1 MGSEPLRAVCRSRY
15 ANRRSMKTK
24 LSPKANKASPQNRAS
39 RRPGVALQPLVL
51 RWGKIEVRLNADE
64 SVDEIVASN
73 VSLHLEQMD
82 DGYWWMGI
90 SRPNGERMMVNLYTK
105 HRAAIAVNAES
116 EDGRISV
123 GFTKKAQNVGLSD
136 CL

>member
-1 MGSEPLRAVCRSRY
+1 MNGDEQWRQSLHLDR
-15 ANRRSMKTK
+15 
-24 LSPKANKASPQNRAS
+24 
-39 RRPGVALQPLVL
+39 LVL

-90 SRPNGERMMVNLYTK
+90 SRPNGERMIVNLYTK

-123 GFTKKAQNVGLSD
+123 GFTKKAQNAKLTD
-136 CL
+136 CGRERAPQPE